1 LGINPVIVQNKKM
14 NLLETINKNNLP
26 KHLAIIM
33 DGNGRWAKQQ
43 GLLRAFGHESGT
55 KSVKVII
62 EASAKLGI
70 EFLTLYAFSTENWNR
85 PKLEVETLMK
95 VLINSLKK
103 ELVTLQKNN
112 IKLNAIGNLEK
123 LPKSAQKELLD
134 VIDKTKDNTQM
145 TLTLALSYGSRE
157 ELVSAVRNICNKVKN
172 NIISIDTI
180 DDSIINEHLYTQN
193 LPDVDLL
200 IRTSGEHRISNF
212 LLWQIAYAEL
222 YFTDILWPDFKE
234 QDLYEAIISY
244 QKRERRFGK
253 TSEQIK

>member
-1 LGINPVIVQNKKM
+1 M
-14 NLLETINKNNLP
+14 NLLEKINLTNLP

-33 DGNGRWAKQQ
+33 DGNGRWAKQK
-43 GLLRAFGHESGT
+43 GLIRALGHDSGT
-55 KSVKVII
+55 KSVKKTI
-62 EASAKLGI
+62 ESCAKLGI
-70 EFLTLYAFSTENWNR
+70 ECLTLYAFSTENWNR
-85 PKLEVETLMK
+85 PKLEVDALMRI
-95 VLINSLKK
+95 LIKSLKK
-103 ELVTLQKNN
+103 ELKTLQSNN

-123 LPKSAQKELLD
+123 LPKTAQNELFD
-134 VIDKTKDNTQM
+134 VIDKTKDNTRM

-157 ELVSAVRNICNKVKN
+157 ELVNAVKIISDKVKN
-172 NIISIDTI
+172 NIISLDSI

-193 LPDVDLL
+193 LPEVDLL